1 MNSELLDIYDD
12 EDKSIGTASRQEAH
26 ARGYWHHTFHC
37 WLARDTSTGRRLLFQ
52 QRQDTKDTFPGCYD
66 ITAAGHLTA
75 GEDVSQAA
83 RELKEELG
91 IHVPFTS
98 LTPLMTVR
106 SESKGTAQG
115 TSLWDREV
123 SSVFGLLSNQPLEA
137 YRLQQKEVA
146 GLYEADLEQA
156 LALFEGRIPF
166 LEANGISSGPNPEQN
181 RRLIT
186 PDQFVPHK
194 AGYITSICRALMEL
208 PPVQN

>member
-1 MNSELLDIYDD
+1 MTSELLDIYDD
-12 EDKSIGTASRQEAH
+12 EDKPLGTASRQDAH
-26 ARGYWHHTFHC
+26 AKGYWHHTFHC

-52 QRQDTKDTFPGCYD
+52 QRQDTKDTFPGYYD

-83 RELKEELG
+83 RELEEELG

-106 SESKGTAQG
+106 HESKGTAQG
-115 TSLWDREV
+115 TSFWDREV
-123 SSVFGLLSNQPLEA
+123 SSVFGLLSSQPLEA
-137 YRLQQKEVA
+137 YRLQQEEVA

-166 LEANGISSGPNPEQN
+166 LEANGISSGPNPGQH

-186 PDQFVPHK
+186 SDQFVPHK
-194 AGYITSICRALMEL
+194 AGYITSICRALMKL
-208 PPVQN
+208 PAR

>member
-1 MNSELLDIYDD
+1 MTSELLDIYDD
-12 EDKSIGTASRQEAH
+12 EDKPLGTASRQAAH
-26 ARGYWHHTFHC
+26 AKGYWHHTFHC
-37 WLARDTSTGRRLLFQ
+37 WLARDTSIGRRLLFQ
-52 QRQDTKDTFPGCYD
+52 QRQDTKDTFPGYYD

-83 RELKEELG
+83 RELEEELG

-106 SESKGTAQG
+106 YESKGTAQS
-115 TSLWDREV
+115 TSFWDREI

-137 YRLQQKEVA
+137 YRLQQEEVA

-166 LEANGISSGPNPEQN
+166 LEAIGISSGPNPEQH
-181 RRLIT
+181 RSLIT
-186 PDQFVPHK
+186 SDQFVPHK
-194 AGYITSICRALMEL
+194 AGYIISICRALMEL
-208 PPVQN
+208 PAL